1 MADLHMT
8 TISGGDTVLQE
19 DVVHAFQ
26 STFRGEMLSPGNASY
41 EEARKIWNGM
51 IDKRPGLIARCTGV
65 ADVISAVN
73 FTRTHHLLVSVRGGG
88 HNIPGNSVCDG
99 GVTIDL
105 SRMKGIRVDP
115 ENRTVRAE
123 GGVKWGELDRETQAF
138 GLAVP
143 GGTDA
148 DTGIAGLT
156 LGGGIGWLSGKYGLS
171 CDNLI
176 SADVVTAEGQFL
188 TVDST
193 RHADLFWAL
202 RGGGG
207 NYGIVTSF
215 EYQLHPVG
223 PMVLAGVAFYP
234 FEKAAAFL
242 RFYGDFSSDIPDE
255 LNTIAGLGTSPDGAP
270 VGVLAVCYS
279 GAIEEG
285 ERVLQPIRAFGPP
298 LVDHIEPMPYI
309 AAQQMLAPLALA
321 GRHYYIKS
329 HFMKR
334 ISTDAIDV
342 MVTHFSQVTSP
353 LTAMIFQQL
362 GNAAN
367 RVGATETAFGHR
379 DAGYEWAALSAWIDP
394 AESERHIGWTR
405 AFSDA
410 MLPYTSGF
418 YVNQMGTESE
428 EGETQL
434 QSAYGANYD
443 RLAALKNTYDSTNFF
458 SHNQNIRP
466 RR

>member
-1 MADLHMT
+1 M
-8 TISGGDTVLQE
+8 
-19 DVVHAFQ
+19 
-26 STFRGEMLSPGNASY
+26 
-41 EEARKIWNGM
+41 
-51 IDKRPGLIARCTGV
+51 
-65 ADVISAVN
+65 
-73 FTRTHHLLVSVRGGG
+73 
-88 HNIPGNSVCDG
+88 
-99 GVTIDL
+99 IDL
-105 SRMKGIRVDP
+105 STMKGIRVNP
-115 ENRTVRAE
+115 GNRTVRAE
-123 GGVKWGELDRETQAF
+123 GGVKWGELDRETQTF

-156 LGGGIGWLSGKYGLS
+156 LGGGIGWLSGKHGLA

-176 SADVVTAEGQFL
+176 SADVVTADGQFL
-188 TVDST
+188 TVNST
-193 RHADLFWAL
+193 THADLFWAL
-202 RGGGG
+202 QGGGG

-234 FEKAAAFL
+234 FEKAAEFL
-242 RFYGDFSSDIPDE
+242 RFYGDYTSDIPDE

-298 LVDHIEPMPYI
+298 LVDHIEPMPYTS
-309 AAQQMLAPLALA
+309 AQQMLAPLALA

-379 DAGYEWAALSAWIDP
+379 DAGYEWAALSAWTDSE
-394 AESERHIGWTR
+394 ESERHIGWTR

-428 EGETQL
+428 EGEAQL

-443 RLAALKNTYDSTNFF
+443 RLAALKHTYDSTNFF

-466 RR
+466 RS

>member
-8 TISGGDTVLQE
+8 TISGSDTVLQE
-19 DVVHAFQ
+19 DVVKAFQ
-26 STFRGEMLSPGNASY
+26 STFRGEMLFPGDESY
-41 EEARKIWNGM
+41 EEARKVWNGM

-73 FTRTHHLLVSVRGGG
+73 FARTHHLLVSVRGGG

-123 GGVKWGELDRETQAF
+123 GGVKWGELDRETQTF
-138 GLAVP
+138 DLAVP

-242 RFYGDFSSDIPDE
+242 RFYSDFSSDIPDE

-285 ERVLQPIRAFGPP
+285 ERVLQPLRAFGPP
-298 LVDHIEPMPYI
+298 LVDHIAPVPYI

-394 AESERHIGWTR
+394 EESERHIGWTR

-418 YVNQMGTESE
+418 YVNQMGN
-428 EGETQL
+428 G
-434 QSAYGANYD
+434 
-443 RLAALKNTYDSTNFF
+443 
-458 SHNQNIRP
+458 I
-466 RR
+466 